1 MKKKKSQN
9 KKVINATP
17 TVFDNINFR
26 SKLEVYTYDRY
37 KGIVDTKELTYTINM
52 HNVYPNGD
60 GYITD
65 MWD

>member
-26 SKLEVYTYDRY
+26 SKLEVYTY
-37 KGIVDTKELTYTINM
+37 KALKENKLKAEYEPIKFEL
-52 HNVYPNGD
+52 VPS
-60 GYITD
+60 
-65 MWD
+65 

>member
-1 MKKKKSQN
+1 M
-9 KKVINATP
+9 VEE
-17 TVFDNINFR
+17 
-26 SKLEVYTYDRY
+26 KLIYDGYVKIYDRY